1 MAFHII
7 PETGTWGASAPFFDM
22 DEPSV
27 FDWMFIKLMKYAKE
41 IITMDV
47 YGDNDNIFPEEMPE
61 LLVYMD
67 EVMPNRAGDSSENN
81 VEDVMIEDVI
91 IELDEFLNYNIRNV
105 TEVIDNIVEQMFV
118 LYGQMEKRML

>member
-27 FDWMFIKLMKYAKE
+27 FDWMFIKLMKDAKE

-105 TEVIDNIVEQMFV
+105 TKVIDNIVEQMFV

>member
-7 PETGTWGASAPFFDM
+7 PETGTWGTSAPFFDM

-67 EVMPNRAGDSSENN
+67 EDMPNRAGDSSENN
-81 VEDVMIEDVI
+81 VEDVTIEDVI
-91 IELDEFLNYNIRNV
+91 IELDEFLN
-105 TEVIDNIVEQMFV
+105 
-118 LYGQMEKRML
+118 

>member
-105 TEVIDNIVEQMFV
+105 TKVIDNIVEQMFV
-118 LYGQMEKRML
+118 LYRQKKKRML

>member
-1 MAFHII
+1 MTFHII

-105 TEVIDNIVEQMFV
+105 TKVIDNIVEQMFV

>member
-61 LLVYMD
+61 LLV
-67 EVMPNRAGDSSENN
+67 MPNRAGDSSENN

-105 TEVIDNIVEQMFV
+105 TKVIDNIVEQMFV

>member
-105 TEVIDNIVEQMFV
+105 TKVIDNIVEQMFV
-118 LYGQMEKRML
+118 LYGKKKKRML

>member
-22 DEPSV
+22 VEPSV

-105 TEVIDNIVEQMFV
+105 TKVIDNIVEQMFV

>member
-41 IITMDV
+41 IITMVV

-105 TEVIDNIVEQMFV
+105 TKVIDNIVEQMFV